1 MPEISTHPTAH
12 MLALFGHGKLSV
24 AQASSVARHLET
36 CPDCCRLVGCL
47 PPDSFMGKVQAA
59 KPGGTELPLSA
70 ARPKGTPVA
79 AAPRQAA
86 PLTDLPPELTNHPKF
101 RVLRE
106 LGRGGMGVIYLA
118 EHRIMEKPVAL
129 KVINSSLLDN
139 ADALARF
146 HAEARAAAKL
156 DHPNIARAYDA
167 DQAGNLHFLVMEF
180 VEGVSLAQLLEKRG
194 PLPSFYA
201 CHYAY
206 QVAQALQHAYEQG
219 MVHRDIK
226 PHNLMLT
233 PKGRVKV
240 LDFGLARL
248 RSERQASAR
257 LTQLNS
263 FMGTPEFVSP
273 EQAEDARKADTR
285 SDIYSLGCTLYA
297 LLAGQPPFVE
307 GTATQIVLA
316 HIEKEPAPLD
326 EVRPG
331 VPAEVSAVVAKML
344 AKDPAQRYQTPVE
357 VANALVPFA
366 KAECRPVPLR
376 RKSVPPPVR
385 AAGVG
390 TKIGGATSRVNR
402 PSQQL
407 PRSPAGSAEPA
418 KEDSRFGGLAD
429 APAPS
434 KKVKKDHESSEPALL
449 PWRKHP
455 GVVAVATVAALVLIL
470 AVIITLSVKTPEG
483 ILVIEVNEPNPEVF
497 IDGGKVTVTWNQGGK
512 KAEIVVKSG
521 KRHYVEVKKDGFVVE
536 GNEVTIKERDR
547 FLLSVSLRPNPWRP
561 EPYPKPPPVVPGLQP
576 TPLPPEIVAVLGEER
591 LNHWGWVNRVSFSPD
606 GKTLASASWDGTAR
620 LWNMNDGRL
629 RRVLEAKGA
638 VQVVVFSP
646 VGHTVVTCSRNG
658 FVQIWDPETGQ
669 LRRTLDKQEGCIPDA
684 AFSPNG
690 QQLAIGVHVP
700 PSVKVWDV
708 TTGRMTLTIDR
719 PMDMVNGVAISPDGQ
734 ILAACGGRWWDH
746 GADRVYVKLWDLS
759 TGSLKAELRGHTSN
773 VQELA
778 FSPDGKTLATRSLD
792 STLRL
797 WDREKCT
804 EIRLFKHSNWVN
816 SMAFSPDGKT
826 IASNALF
833 VNRIRFNDLT
843 TGEVKFPVQ
852 DFMHDDRIPFNA
864 PGLVYSRDGQTLAVA
879 STEHTVTL
887 WDVATGRER
896 PLSFDHR
903 SSVNHLAISPDG
915 QTLASG
921 GNDSLVRL
929 WDLATAK
936 QRSVLEGHT
945 GAIYATAISP
955 DNRMLA
961 SGGRDSTIRLWE
973 LPSGRMLKTLSG
985 QGRQVESPGFQPR
998 RENPGFGRR

>member
-344 AKDPAQRYQTPVE
+344 AKDPARRYQTPVE

-483 ILVIEVNEPNPEVF
+483 TIVLENLPDDAEVTV
-497 IDGGKVTVTWNQGGK
+497 DGCKVTVKSTDRKTFEIRIEPGK
-512 KAEIVVKSG
+512 KH
-521 KRHYVEVKKDGFVVE
+521 RLEVKTGGVK
-536 GNEVTIKERDR
+536 
-547 FLLSVSLRPNPWRP
+547 
-561 EPYPKPPPVVPGLQP
+561 
-576 TPLPPEIVAVLGEER
+576 VLGEEVEVAAGGR
-591 LNHWGWVNRVSFSPD
+591 KPVFIRRNSP
-606 GKTLASASWDGTAR
+606 
-620 LWNMNDGRL
+620 
-629 RRVLEAKGA
+629 EAPGA
-638 VQVVVFSP
+638 VQEHAGDGIRAGAQGEV
-646 VGHTVVTCSRNG
+646 
-658 FVQIWDPETGQ
+658 
-669 LRRTLDKQEGCIPDA
+669 LD
-684 AFSPNG
+684 
-690 QQLAIGVHVP
+690 
-700 PSVKVWDV
+700 
-708 TTGRMTLTIDR
+708 
-719 PMDMVNGVAISPDGQ
+719 
-734 ILAACGGRWWDH
+734 GRW
-746 GADRVYVKLWDLS
+746 R
-759 TGSLKAELRGHTSN
+759 
-773 VQELA
+773 
-778 FSPDGKTLATRSLD
+778 
-792 STLRL
+792 
-797 WDREKCT
+797 
-804 EIRLFKHSNWVN
+804 
-816 SMAFSPDGKT
+816 
-826 IASNALF
+826 
-833 VNRIRFNDLT
+833 
-843 TGEVKFPVQ
+843 
-852 DFMHDDRIPFNA
+852 
-864 PGLVYSRDGQTLAVA
+864 
-879 STEHTVTL
+879 
-887 WDVATGRER
+887 R
-896 PLSFDHR
+896 PC
-903 SSVNHLAISPDG
+903 G
-915 QTLASG
+915 
-921 GNDSLVRL
+921 
-929 WDLATAK
+929 
-936 QRSVLEGHT
+936 
-945 GAIYATAISP
+945 
-955 DNRMLA
+955 
-961 SGGRDSTIRLWE
+961 
-973 LPSGRMLKTLSG
+973 
-985 QGRQVESPGFQPR
+985 
-998 RENPGFGRR
+998 